1 MLKDIYFLNS
11 QALAEELKSGTF
23 TEIRALK
30 HLIATAIIGRFAF
43 EFPVVIEFYES
54 EISVW
59 SNLAG
64 ILLFIIPGFITYYG
78 LWLTYQANQK
88 GDGKD
93 FFLRL
98 TSLILPIGFRLA
110 IYFLTVGL
118 ALGFIAI
125 LLVGN
130 SGTVGAIV
138 SIAILALAVVAFY
151 SLFYIQLRN
160 HMAVVSG
167 YENV

>member
-30 HLIATAIIGRFAF
+30 HLIVTTIIGRFFF
-43 EFPVVIEFYES
+43 EFPVVIEFHES
-54 EISVW
+54 EISTW
-59 SNLAG
+59 QNLEG
-64 ILLFIIPGFITYYG
+64 ILLFIVAGFITYYG
-78 LWLTYQANQK
+78 LWLTYQANKK

-98 TSLILPIGFRLA
+98 TSLILPIGFKLF
-110 IYFLTVGL
+110 IYFFVIGLTF
-118 ALGFIAI
+118 GFAAT
-125 LLVGN
+125 LLVG
-130 SGTVGAIV
+130 SLSTVGAV
-138 SIAILALAVVAFY
+138 ASIAVSFLVMLAFY

-160 HMAVVSG
+160 HMAIVAG